1 MILVVVVMIV
11 AVTVIMVVVIV
22 IAAVIAFMI
31 VIPFMVMFEAAVIAV
46 PIAVIEALSI
56 VARADPTC
64 TIIGRPAPIAFMP
77 AIVAR
82 NGIPVAANP
91 NKVGSGLCGND
102 SDNSWFGWRKN
113 ADPNRYLRTGGDTDQ
128 RSHKQ

>member
-1 MILVVVVMIV
+1 MIV
-11 AVTVIMVVVIV
+11 AVTAIMVVVIV
-22 IAAVIAFMI
+22 IAAVIALMI
-31 VIPFMVMFEAAVIAV
+31 VIPFMVMFDAAVIAL

-64 TIIGRPAPIAFMP
+64 TFIRRPAPIAFMP
-77 AIVAR
+77 AIVAC
-82 NGIPVAANP
+82 NGIPIAANP

-102 SDNSWFGWRKN
+102 SDNAWFGWRKN
-113 ADPNRYLRTGGDTDQ
+113 TDPNRYLRTGGGTDQ

>member
-1 MILVVVVMIV
+1 MIV
-11 AVTVIMVVVIV
+11 AVTVIMVIVIV

-31 VIPFMVMFEAAVIAV
+31 VIPFMVMFDTAAIAF
-46 PIAVIEALSI
+46 PITVIEALSI

-64 TIIGRPAPIAFMP
+64 TFIGRPAPIAFMP
-77 AIVAR
+77 AIVAC
-82 NGIPVAANP
+82 NGIPIAANP

-102 SDNSWFGWRKN
+102 SDNAWFGWRKN
-113 ADPNRYLRTGGDTDQ
+113 TDSNRYLRTGGDTDQ